1 MEKRRN
7 TLDRWQRLR
16 FGRRSASNPP
26 EDKKPTTPTTPDT
39 ADATGP
45 TQKRASD
52 KTERLRE
59 LTELLKGTK
68 SAGAAAAS
76 ASSPIPPPPP
86 PPPPIP
92 PPRRPRHPSSSGASS
107 VEKYIDASP
116 SDSTAYDDGGGT
128 ADDIGHAS
136 SPLPSA
142 SIRSSTSSPI
152 TGNIFNLPPFTPP
165 PRPNSSAASF
175 DSTRNMKTP
184 PLAEAEDH
192 SLTTNEVVDALPRAE
207 SKTIVGSYTQKTIPF
222 RSASFSQVDY
232 TSGKYIRSTLCAFKA
247 ATLVTKERNHSVVD
261 SSNYLTLPR
270 KKDGSRS
277 ASPSNIDADAA
288 PATPTIEEPPLLPW
302 PSDGSGKRAARILN
316 DLNLNLGTLAPP
328 PEPQRRRTIQG
339 ANANVIIEEDNEGS
353 PTVDSREMNY
363 STGDKD
369 RIEDVLTVETP
380 TEASL
385 RFVQA
390 SEYELATEEMS
401 LQSPKPL
408 FNEDEYLQTAT
419 QCLIPLPVACRDWND
434 VDLGDRWINACEVE
448 SSRIIEGLNAHLVN
462 AAVSDALNQGTSNNE
477 QVIAEAVEAFELPS
491 TVEEQNAMQT
501 VSDMEGGFKLDQIQ
515 HATEIMPD
523 EVAQPTVADACDPAA
538 TPTVNLSD
546 EPLSAPCESAP
557 RSQRKDPE
565 KTNSLILEL
574 EELPAISVTPGSSL
588 SGSSFDDVNP
598 PPNTDDKKADS
609 EPNTPTDYVV
619 EVRKRHSN
627 GSRNSD
633 KVNTDHSRS
642 GSASGNNSPKS
653 SMDEKRRID
662 KSKRRKGIYIQW
674 GAIEQHHRDLSSIS
688 WDENS
693 PEHTANTV
701 DDPRSAGSLDSE
713 SDIDFAALSVSVAT
727 AQQQKQHQQQQQ
739 IDQSEGL
746 WLKCR
751 MPEDGR
757 LPPSGYEPNT
767 PDSEFGRPIWPKNS
781 GSVSIRRQSL
791 SLQSSEEKDDS
802 PTNSSPSSK
811 PHHKLYLL
819 RSDSLGSDNDMSDRT
834 PPSRDPCDRASQS
847 PAPGEQDLKR
857 YSKRP
862 LRGPYGQ
869 MLEAEMK
876 KPAKTNYDGL
886 LEELNRSER

>member
-26 EDKKPTTPTTPDT
+26 EDKKPSTPTTPDT
-39 ADATGP
+39 VDATLP

-59 LTELLKGTK
+59 LTELLKGARQSTVLP

-76 ASSPIPPPPP
+76 APQSQPIPPPPP

-92 PPRRPRHPSSSGASS
+92 PPRRPRHPLSCGASS
-107 VEKYIDASP
+107 VEKYIDAP
-116 SDSTAYDDGGGT
+116 DCMVDAF
-128 ADDIGHAS
+128 
-136 SPLPSA
+136 SPLPA
-142 SIRSSTSSPI
+142 MVIRSSTSSP
-152 TGNIFNLPPFTPP
+152 FTLP

-175 DSTRNMKTP
+175 ETTRNIKTP
-184 PLAEAEDH
+184 PLAEADDH
-192 SLTTNEVVDALPRAE
+192 SLSTNEVADALPRAE
-207 SKTIVGSYTQKTIPF
+207 SKTIVGSYTQKSIPF

-232 TSGKYIRSTLCAFKA
+232 MSGKYIRTTLCAFKA
-247 ATLVTKERNHSVVD
+247 ATTKERNHSVVD

-270 KKDGSRS
+270 QG
-277 ASPSNIDADAA
+277 ASPSNVDADAA
-288 PATPTIEEPPLLPW
+288 PETPSIEEPPPLPW
-302 PSDGSGKRAARILN
+302 PSDTSGKRTARILN
-316 DLNLNLGTLAPP
+316 DLNLNLNLGTLAPP

-363 STGDKD
+363 LAGDKD
-369 RIEDVLTVETP
+369 RIEDVLTVTENP
-380 TEASL
+380 AEASL
-385 RFVQA
+385 RFVEA
-390 SEYELATEEMS
+390 SEYEVDTEEMS

-419 QCLIPLPVACRDWND
+419 QCLIPIPVACRDWND
-434 VDLGDRWINACEVE
+434 VDLADRWINACEVE
-448 SSRIIEGLNAHLVN
+448 SSKIIEGLNAHLVN
-462 AAVSDALNQGTSNNE
+462 ANADDALNQGTSNSE

-491 TVEEQNAMQT
+491 TVEEQNAIQT
-501 VSDMEGGFKLDQIQ
+501 VSELQGGFKLDQIQ

-523 EVAQPTVADACDPAA
+523 EVTQPAIADACDPAA

-557 RSQRKDPE
+557 LSQRKDPE

-574 EELPAISVTPGSSL
+574 DELPAISVTPGSSL
-588 SGSSFDDVNP
+588 SNSSFDDANP
-598 PPNTDDKKADS
+598 APNTYDKKAADS
-609 EPNTPTDYVV
+609 EPNMPTDYVV

-633 KVNTDHSRS
+633 KVNTDQSRS

-693 PEHTANTV
+693 PEHAANTV
-701 DDPRSAGSLDSE
+701 DDPTSAGSLGE

-727 AQQQKQHQQQQQ
+727 AQQQKQQQQV
-739 IDQSEGL
+739 DQSEGL

-751 MPEDGR
+751 LPEDGR

-767 PDSEFGRPIWPKNS
+767 PDSEYGRPMWPKSS
-781 GSVSIRRQSL
+781 GGVSIRRQSL

-834 PPSRDPCDRASQS
+834 PPSRDPRDRASQS
-847 PAPGEQDLKR
+847 PAPGEPDLKR